1 MENIILN
8 DSIRFS
14 FPDGFRKMSEEE
26 LQPVR
31 MDQSGPN
38 VSLRNEDRHVI
49 VSLGH
54 RHAGLLGA
62 FLSDKDLIKNAQS
75 RISSAMQ
82 SFGYRLT
89 GYQDRVLAGK
99 TIPSFQYTYTTQGVQ
114 MVGECCAM
122 KANKTIYYLHCY
134 VRQSCMEEGIQTW
147 KEILETASFS

>member
-8 DSIRFS
+8 DSICFS

-26 LQPVR
+26 QQPFR

-38 VSLRNEDRHVI
+38 VSLRDEDRHII
-49 VSLGH
+49 VSLGY
-54 RHAGLLGA
+54 RYAGLMAA

-75 RISSAMQ
+75 RIASAMQ

-99 TIPSFQYTYTTQGVQ
+99 TISSFQYTYTTQGVQ

-122 KANKTIYYLHCY
+122 KEGKTIYYLHCY
-134 VRQSCMEEGIQTW
+134 VRQSCMEEGIQIW